1 MLFIGILLKIRKLA
15 ASDREREKE
24 DKEEKNENREKGAE
38 NEEWYKV

>member
-15 ASDREREKE
+15 ASERE
-24 DKEEKNENREKGAE
+24 DKEEKNENREKEAE